1 MRAYPRE
8 RGGTVLLSPVG
19 VCPMGLSPRTRGNP
33 HAPGR
38 GLQLRGPIPANAGEP
53 PMRCC
58 AWAGARAYPR
68 ERGGTQVTNWVTV
81 RVPGLS
87 PRTRGNPES
96 GVVGPFRPGPIP
108 ANAGE
113 PRQQRPRSCHSWA
126 YPRERGGTCRP
137 RIPQVHRPGL
147 SPRTRGNLL
156 TPLTPCPIR
165 GPIPANAGE
174 PSSGTPPGTAKRAYP
189 RERGGTSYS

>member
-87 PRTRGNPES
+87 PRTRGNPARRNS
-96 GVVGPFRPGPIP
+96 SALRSGPIP

-113 PRQQRPRSCHSWA
+113 PADAFDAMPYQGA
-126 YPRERGGTCRP
+126 YPRERGGTVVRDTP
-137 RIPQVHRPGL
+137 RYCQAGL

-156 TPLTPCPIR
+156 QLRPC
-165 GPIPANAGE
+165 
-174 PSSGTPPGTAKRAYP
+174 TAK
-189 RERGGTSYS
+189 ENW